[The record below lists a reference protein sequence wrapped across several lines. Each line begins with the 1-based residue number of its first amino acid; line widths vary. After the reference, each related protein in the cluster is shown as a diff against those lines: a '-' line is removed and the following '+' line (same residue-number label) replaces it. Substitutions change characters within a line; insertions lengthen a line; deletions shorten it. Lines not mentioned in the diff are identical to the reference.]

1 MKRFFLGA
9 YATSPCQGAWNPEA
23 EAAYWAGLAA
33 LPALGGLEYPFTGR
47 LHPHDEAWALAHL
60 KPDWDL
66 VLTLLPGTMDRL
78 GENPHFGLASDDAG
92 GRAAA
97 LAFTAQ
103 ALDVVR
109 RFNAAAGRRRVVAVE
124 LHGAPRLGGPAS
136 ASASALAASLA
147 ELAGWDWQGAAL
159 CLEHCD
165 AWFPGQTAIKGFL
178 PLQEEIRAIRAS
190 GAPVGLALNWGRSVL
205 EERDPAH
212 VLDQIRAA
220 RAEGLLRGLI
230 FSGCSGE
237 ETPWGVWQDSHMPHA
252 PAFGVEHAAPG
263 SLMTA
268 EAMAQAL
275 EAAGEGLLFLGGK
288 MTARPKD
295 APLERRIGL
304 NRDFLKVL
312 QAVLGQAYTK
322 LQ

>member
-9 YATSPCQGAWNPEA
+9 YATSPCETHWDAGA

-33 LPALGGLEYPFTGR
+33 LPSLGGLEYPFTGA
-47 LHPHDEAWALAHL
+47 LHPYDEAWALAHL
-60 KPDWDL
+60 KPEWDL

-78 GENPHFGLASDDAG
+78 GQNPHFGLASDDAE

-97 LAFTAQ
+97 LAFTGQARAVAQ
-103 ALDVVR
+103 
-109 RFNAAAGRRRVVAVE
+109 RFNEAAGRRRVVAVE
-124 LHGAPRLGGPAS
+124 LHAAPRRGVAGVS
-136 ASASALAASLA
+136 ASAAALAASLA
-147 ELAGWDWQGAAL
+147 ELAAWDWQGATL

-178 PLQEEIRAIRAS
+178 PLPEEIRAIRAS

-275 EAAGEGLLFLGGK
+275 EAAGEGLVFLGGK
-288 MTARPKD
+288 MTARPKG
-295 APLERRIGL
+295 ATLERRLGL
-304 NRDFLKVL
+304 NRDFL
-312 QAVLGQAYTK
+312 AVLERI
-322 LQ
+322 